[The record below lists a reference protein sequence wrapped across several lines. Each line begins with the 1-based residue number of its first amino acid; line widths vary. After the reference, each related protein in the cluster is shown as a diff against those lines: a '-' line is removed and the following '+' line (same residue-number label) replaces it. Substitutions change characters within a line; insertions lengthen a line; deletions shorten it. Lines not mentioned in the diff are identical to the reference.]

1 MASRVSA
8 TVFSPHVDSALI
20 RRKLAQRSQHYKS
33 AKVLRSEQTSFA
45 NSSRSASMM
54 PLTCDLSRRSRGCRR
69 SRRYLHSHFI
79 ASGYL
84 PVLYLGTSTS
94 WSELQGGSSSVVV
107 T

>member
-33 AKVLRSEQTSFA
+33 AKVLPIKTKGSLPIRPDLVPITA
-45 NSSRSASMM
+45 ITR
-54 PLTCDLSRRSRGCRR
+54 DLSRRSRGSRR
-69 SRRYLHSHFI
+69 SLHTQFM

-94 WSELQGGSSSVVV
+94 WLELQGGSSSVVV